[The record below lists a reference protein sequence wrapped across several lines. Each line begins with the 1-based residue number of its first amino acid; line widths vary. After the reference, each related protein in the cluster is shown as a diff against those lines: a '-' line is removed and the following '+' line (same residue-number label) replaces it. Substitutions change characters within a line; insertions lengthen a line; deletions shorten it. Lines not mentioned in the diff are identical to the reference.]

1 MGPGLSSTLPPNNI
15 KALYTHAAIHILVT
29 ATKKKETLRFWLH
42 YRCYV

>member
-15 KALYTHAAIHILVT
+15 KTLYAAIHILVT